1 MEAAYKPTV
10 VGDLDTQNFEKF
22 PDVSSLEINELQYR
36 ILVEISFIKMKICL
50 ILSHVLLSS
59 SSALNQSLL

>member
-22 PDVSSLEINELQYR
+22 SEVSVMIIDALKLRVLNRGKAVENDWTVA
-36 ILVEISFIKMKICL
+36 ILNSWF
-50 ILSHVLLSS
+50 ST
-59 SSALNQSLL
+59 

>member
-36 ILVEISFIKMKICL
+36 ILVEISFI
-50 ILSHVLLSS
+50 
-59 SSALNQSLL
+59 